1 MKDFHDFVMVSISSM
16 FYKQLFLK
24 KIPKVQKD
32 TDDLTVLIALLESS
46 CVKASCNY
54 VGEIDT

>member
-1 MKDFHDFVMVSISSM
+1 MVSISSM

-46 CVKASCNY
+46 RVKASCNY